1 MMDYAQQYLQPG
13 NEIVR
18 QVFTLPFSDC
28 NAEQSNQ
35 NGTCLPGPLFKQ
47 TLPHLELFLT
57 RRADWH

>member
-28 NAEQSNQ
+28 NA
-35 NGTCLPGPLFKQ
+35 
-47 TLPHLELFLT
+47 
-57 RRADWH
+57 